1 MVGHGAAKPGQVLH
15 IVQGVEVHR
24 PSHIYA
30 HAGKDG
36 EKVNNVRVGGNAVQI
51 MEGTYR
57 L

>member
-1 MVGHGAAKPGQVLH
+1 MLH
-15 IVQGVEVHR
+15 IVEGVELHR